1 MTPLTVNIKCPGCGV
16 ILRVTNSKNE
26 AEKRFNCPNCGKHI
40 VIPFY
45 KIKPEDGET
54 QLDGQPGT
62 QATQIGGQ
70 SVDQHS
76 CYLLCNGKKYGLA
89 IGCNSVGRRAM
100 SSNADVQI
108 DIDDR
113 FFSREH
119 MLINVRRLPDG
130 SIKVDISNYKNK
142 NVTRVNDIELEQ
154 GDAIV
159 LHDGD
164 RIFVGTTTLVFH
176 TK

>member
-26 AEKRFNCPNCGKHI
+26 AEKRFSCPNCGKHI

-54 QLDGQPGT
+54 QLDGQPGAQST
-62 QATQIGGQ
+62 QVASQNVEQ
-70 SVDQHS
+70 KL
-76 CYLLCNGKKYGLA
+76 CYLLCNGKKYELA

-108 DIDDR
+108 DTDDM

-130 SIKVDISNYKNK
+130 GIKVDVSNHKNK
-142 NVTRVNDIELEQ
+142 NATRVNDFVLEQ

-164 RIFVGTTTLVFH
+164 KILIGNTTLTFH